1 MLALYFEGF
10 VLGHF
15 GDKDIAIMV
24 RVLEFGEGIVVGHA
38 FDAGIIDANFFE
50 GLDVIIDDHFF
61 GTDEGHFANFAGFE
75 PATLDGGEAFLAKGE
90 GHIGDVFNAWGDMGI
105 ALASHD
111 AGEFP
116 EDVKDDGDIVWGEIP
131 GDIDVFLEEAQVEA
145 SGVDTAEFA
154 DGAGLDDFG
163 NFSNGGGVE
172 ESVTNHEDE
181 AQALGDVD
189 EFFAFGGRSGH
200 GFFDEGMF
208 SREETG
214 FG

>member
-90 GHIGDVFNAWGDMGI
+90 GHIGDVFDAWGDMGI
-105 ALASHD
+105 ALAIYD
-111 AGEFP
+111 EGEFT
-116 EDVKDDGDIVWGEIP
+116 EDVEDD
-131 GDIDVFLEEAQVEA
+131 
-145 SGVDTAEFA
+145 
-154 DGAGLDDFG
+154 
-163 NFSNGGGVE
+163 
-172 ESVTNHEDE
+172 
-181 AQALGDVD
+181 
-189 EFFAFGGRSGH
+189 
-200 GFFDEGMF
+200 
-208 SREETG
+208 
-214 FG
+214 